1 MIDFLIA
8 GLGNPGDKYSA
19 SRHNIGWMVANALNI
34 KYEKKWKRAGD
45 LYLYSELKIGSKNV
59 MNVLP
64 LTYMNNSGKALIEI
78 IRKYDI
84 DYKNLLV
91 IVDEYNFPVGK
102 IHLKR
107 SGGSGGHNGVASV
120 IEELNSTDFMKLRCG
135 IDNDFPPGMMVE
147 YVLADFPKEQ
157 ISDVID
163 MAKKAAEAIEHT
175 IKYGFQR
182 AMSDINSE
190 KLWNDKKD
198 VRNDS

>member
-34 KYEKKWKRAGD
+34 KYEKKWTRAGN

-78 IRKYDI
+78 TRKYDI
-84 DYKNLLV
+84 DYNNLLV

-107 SGGSGGHNGVASV
+107 SSGSGGHNGVASV

-135 IDNDFPPGMMVE
+135 IGNDFPPGMMVE
-147 YVLADFPKEQ
+147 YVLANFPKEQ
-157 ISDVID
+157 IPDVID
-163 MAKKAAEAIEHT
+163 MVKKATDAIEHI